1 MNWCDLMKIPGDLMW
16 CHWFGQGS
24 SKFFKHHFWRRMNLT
39 IPSSQLI
46 AGSQKYFC
54 FDALLGTQGKDK
66 ESWCAR
72 WNRQSMTINKK
83 TGWMARRQ
91 TSRTTPYKQVEELS
105 HLSFLP
111 FFRTARNHHL
121 QTKQQ
126 TKPWDKMM
134 QHVTS
139 CLKRSKQIHYCKW

>member
-1 MNWCDLMKIPGDLMW
+1 MKSTKYDY
-16 CHWFGQGS
+16 QQEN
-24 SKFFKHHFWRRMNLT
+24 RMDGEAPKQAELPHT
-39 IPSSQLI
+39 
-46 AGSQKYFC
+46 
-54 FDALLGTQGKDK
+54 
-66 ESWCAR
+66 
-72 WNRQSMTINKK
+72 NKLK
-83 TGWMARRQ
+83 
-91 TSRTTPYKQVEELS
+91 SLS